1 MRVTLGGWWGAGHV
15 EVRCEFCAEV
25 VRFEEG
31 ELDSILET
39 QEA

>member
-1 MRVTLGGWWGAGHV
+1 MRGWLWCAGHV

-25 VRFEEG
+25 VRFKEG
-31 ELDSILET
+31 ELDSILEP